1 MHIWIYN
8 SVSKLKILTTPVIR
22 FTGQN
27 IKEENNLELV
37 KTPQSDS
44 ASKMY
49 KDVVSD
55 YEA

>member
-37 KTPQSDS
+37 KTPQSDF